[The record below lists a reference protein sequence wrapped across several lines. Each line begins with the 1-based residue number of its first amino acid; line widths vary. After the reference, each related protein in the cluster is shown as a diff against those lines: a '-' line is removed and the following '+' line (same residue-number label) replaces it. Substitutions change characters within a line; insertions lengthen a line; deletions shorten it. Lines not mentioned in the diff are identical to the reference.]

1 MLGTPEYVAPEIIRS
16 EGYGESVD
24 WWAMGILI
32 YEFLVGWPPWVDDN
46 PLALFKKITKARI
59 GWPRDMS
66 PAARRCIREFLQ
78 VAVCTY
84 PLRSVTDLPRAAHPR
99 VCSRLPPVTIRY
111 DLLLTCRLRRRRI
124 RVLLQP
130 DRSKRLGNINGGVL
144 VIQVA
149 EP

>member
-46 PLALFKKITKARI
+46 PLVLFKKITKARI
-59 GWPRDMS
+59 GWPRDMA

-78 VAVCTY
+78 VAISNP
-84 PLRSVTDLPRAAHPR
+84 PLLSVTRRRAPMHPR
-99 VCSRLPPVTIRY
+99 IPAGY
-111 DLLLTCRLRRRRI
+111 Y
-124 RVLLQP
+124 Q
-130 DRSKRLGNINGGVL
+130 
-144 VIQVA
+144 
-149 EP
+149 